1 MNSWSIVFGVTGVLV
16 LAGACV
22 YVAGFA
28 LPEEHI
34 AERSRKVRATVE
46 HVTERVRSVQAQPHW
61 RRDVTRIE
69 VQMYEPGRARYV
81 EYTGGDT
88 IAFEMRDLEGDW
100 RFESRIV
107 SPDLPFGGRW
117 LIRLDAIDESATRVT
132 IREEG
137 IVRSPVFRALSHYVF
152 GHTGTMDA
160 YLDDLEQSVEEED
173 GGGS

>member
-117 LIRLDAIDESATRVT
+117 LIALDPIGEQRTRVS

-137 IVRSPVFRALSHYVF
+137 VVHSPMFRALGRYVF
-152 GHTGTMDA
+152 GHTATMEA
-160 YLDDLEQSVEEED
+160 YLNDLARSFEGTD
-173 GGGS
+173 HGA